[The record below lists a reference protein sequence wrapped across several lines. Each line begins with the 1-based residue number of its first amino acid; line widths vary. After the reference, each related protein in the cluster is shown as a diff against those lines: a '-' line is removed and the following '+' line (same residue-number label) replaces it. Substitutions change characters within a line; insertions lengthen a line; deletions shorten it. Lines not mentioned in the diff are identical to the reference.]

1 MSLIKLNIP
10 DTLNLK
16 NFDFSIYVASKMYQ
30 DGLVT
35 AGQGAEIVGVS
46 KRTFIEILGK
56 YGVSIFSSSK
66 DDLESD
72 ISNA

>member
-16 NFDFSIYVASKMYQ
+16 NFDFSIYLASKMYQ

-35 AGQGAEIVGVS
+35 VGQGAEIVGVS

-56 YGVSIFSSSK
+56 YGVSLFSLSK
-66 DDLESD
+66 EDLEND

>member
-16 NFDFSIYVASKMYQ
+16 NFDFSIYLASKMYQ

-35 AGQGAEIVGVS
+35 AGQAAEIVGVS

-56 YGVSIFSSSK
+56 YGVSLFSSSK
-66 DDLESD
+66 EDLEND

>member
-66 DDLESD
+66 DD
-72 ISNA
+72 